1 MTGNGTTALR
11 RRESEGGTAP
21 LADWGVNS
29 EYGLLQDVLLGKP
42 DYYKW
47 LPTSSISKATLATGE
62 QFNLQD
68 AQAQHR
74 EMVDAYESAGVK
86 VHYLEAEA
94 DLAYQVYTRDS
105 SVMTP
110 YGALVCQM
118 NQWWRRGEYAPVIRF
133 YQEMGIPIYDMV
145 NAAAFEGGDFNVIEP
160 GALLLGYCGGRSQE
174 PAALQLKRWFE
185 AEGWEVKLAP
195 IDSFYVH
202 IDLMVCMLGEKLAAV
217 CLDTTDDSIIDWLK
231 AKRIE
236 IVPVSF
242 RDTMTLGCNVMSLG
256 GDRILSTRQSVN
268 LNEKLRALGFEVY
281 DPEVSVFTK
290 GGGGVHCMAQPLRR
304 EAV

>member
-1 MTGNGTTALR
+1 M
-11 RRESEGGTAP
+11 
-21 LADWGVNS
+21 
-29 EYGLLQDVLLGKP
+29 
-42 DYYKW
+42 
-47 LPTSSISKATLATGE
+47 
-62 QFNLQD
+62 
-68 AQAQHR
+68 
-74 EMVDAYESAGVK
+74 
-86 VHYLEAEA
+86 
-94 DLAYQVYTRDS
+94 
-105 SVMTP
+105 
-110 YGALVCQM
+110 
-118 NQWWRRGEYAPVIRF
+118 
-133 YQEMGIPIYDMV
+133 
-145 NAAAFEGGDFNVIEP
+145 
-160 GALLLGYCGGRSQE
+160 
-174 PAALQLKRWFE
+174 
-185 AEGWEVKLAP
+185 EGWEVKLAP

-290 GGGGVHCMAQPLRR
+290 GGGGVHGMAQPRRR